1 MFYNIFIYIIRLLKY
16 LLLSLV
22 TLYEA
27 EADDELVEL
36 RGEGGEEA
44 GEAGDEAAGDR
55 GEARGLVA
63 AEGDRGRGQ
72 HQRHRRAQRGQP
84 AWHTGLG

>member
-1 MFYNIFIYIIRLLKY
+1 MFHNVFIYYKIIEV
-16 LLLSLV
+16 LLSLV

>member
-1 MFYNIFIYIIRLLKY
+1 MFTRKNKGLW
-16 LLLSLV
+16 LLSLVTIV

-44 GEAGDEAAGDR
+44 GEAGHEAAGDR
-55 GEARGLVA
+55 GEARGLVP